1 MHGWRPIMTSLVIG
15 GNGFIGTHLVELL
28 RMSGGKVRVLD
39 HCTPRDDFDWA
50 YVQYQCGAISNPDDL
65 DRALDGVDVV
75 YHLASTTVP
84 GTSNADPVADIQGNL
99 VASVRLLD
107 AMRTRGICRIVYFS
121 SGGTVYGNPVRLPI
135 AEDHPTNPISSYGV
149 VKPAVEKYILMY
161 QVLYGI
167 APVILRPSNPYGSRQ
182 GTSGIQGVI
191 AAFLSRLKRGEPITI
206 WGDGSTIRDYI
217 HVSDLVALAV
227 VAARSSETGLFNV
240 GSGKGHSLNDIIET
254 ISRVIGIQPVV
265 EHELGRNFDV
275 RQVVLD
281 PMLAERTFGWK
292 PLISLDEGLMRTW
305 RELAAPTWRG

>member
-1 MHGWRPIMTSLVIG
+1 
-15 GNGFIGTHLVELL
+15 
-28 RMSGGKVRVLD
+28 
-39 HCTPRDDFDWA
+39 
-50 YVQYQCGAISNPDDL
+50 
-65 DRALDGVDVV
+65 
-75 YHLASTTVP
+75 
-84 GTSNADPVADIQGNL
+84 
-99 VASVRLLD
+99 
-107 AMRTRGICRIVYFS
+107 
-121 SGGTVYGNPVRLPI
+121 
-135 AEDHPTNPISSYGV
+135 
-149 VKPAVEKYILMY
+149 
-161 QVLYGI
+161 
-167 APVILRPSNPYGSRQ
+167 
-182 GTSGIQGVI
+182 VI